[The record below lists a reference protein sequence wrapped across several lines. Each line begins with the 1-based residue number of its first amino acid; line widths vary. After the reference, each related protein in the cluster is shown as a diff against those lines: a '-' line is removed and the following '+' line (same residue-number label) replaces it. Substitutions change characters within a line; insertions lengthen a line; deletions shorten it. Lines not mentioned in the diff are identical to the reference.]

1 MDFRLR
7 ALLEVV
13 LVYILLTG
21 AYRFFAS
28 FPSGKWIEY
37 VCVAVLFAI
46 LVSLALTGKDF
57 SRYGISPKN
66 TDSELKAALVF
77 AASTFFL
84 MLGGFW
90 VAFVL
95 VLLAVTGRDFSRY
108 GITMRGLGSDLKIV
122 AICIIPVMAVDCS
135 AFFFSIGDI
144 RGTLVFSFLIVILL
158 FILLRL
164 LKNVPYQED
173 TITLPARYI
182 VPVIVAGSIISLIFI
197 PGIMG
202 DYHSGGP
209 ADFMPLAI
217 KALVFG
223 FVLQAIPQE
232 ILFRGYIQTRLNE
245 VFGRPYTLFGIS
257 WGAGV
262 VIASLLF
269 GLLHVINPF
278 NPFKGEYNLNIFW
291 GIWTFFFG
299 LVYGFLREKTG
310 NITVPT
316 IVHGIE
322 NTFSYITWFG

>member
-1 MDFRLR
+1 MDLKLH

-28 FPSGKWIEY
+28 FSSGEWIEY
-37 VCVAVLFAI
+37 VCVAVLFVI
-46 LVSLALTGKDF
+46 LVSLAFAGKDF

-66 TDSELKAALVF
+66 TDGELKAALVF
-77 AASTFFL
+77 AASMFFL

-90 VAFVL
+90 VAFIL

-108 GITMRGLGSDLKIV
+108 GITMRGLASDLKIV

-135 AFFFSIGDI
+135 VFYFSIGDI
-144 RGTLVFSFLIVILL
+144 QGTLFFSLLIVILL
-158 FILLRL
+158 FVLLRL

-173 TITLPARYI
+173 TIALRARYI
-182 VPVIVAGSIISLIFI
+182 VPAIVAGSIISLIFV
-197 PGIMG
+197 PGITG
-202 DYHSGGP
+202 GYHSGGP
-209 ADFMPLAI
+209 TDFVPMAI
-217 KALVFG
+217 NALVFG

-232 ILFRGYIQTRLNE
+232 ILFRGYIQSRLNE
-245 VFGRPYTLFGIS
+245 AFGRPYTLFGIS

-262 VIASLLF
+262 VITSLLF

-278 NPFKGEYNLNIFW
+278 NPFKGEYNLNISW

-310 NITVPT
+310 NITAPT

>member
-1 MDFRLR
+1 MDLKLN
-7 ALLEVV
+7 ALFEVV
-13 LVYILLTG
+13 LVFILLTG

-37 VCVAVLFAI
+37 VCVAVLFVI
-46 LVSLALTGKDF
+46 LVSFALAGKDF
-57 SRYGISPKN
+57 SRYGISPIN
-66 TDSELKAALVF
+66 TDGELKAALVF
-77 AASTFFL
+77 TASMFFL

-95 VLLAVTGRDFSRY
+95 VLLAITGRDFSRY

-135 AFFFSIGDI
+135 ALFFNIGDI
-144 RGTLVFSFLIVILL
+144 RGTLFFSFLIVILP
-158 FILLRL
+158 FVLLRL

-173 TITLPARYI
+173 TITLPARYL
-182 VPVIVAGSIISLIFI
+182 VPVIVAGSISSLIFI
-197 PGIMG
+197 LGNTEG
-202 DYHSGGP
+202 YHSGGP
-209 ADFMPLAI
+209 ADFVPLAI
-217 KALVFG
+217 NALVFG

-245 VFGRPYTLFGIS
+245 AFGRPYTLFGIR
-257 WGAGV
+257 WGAGLA
-262 VIASLLF
+262 IASLLF

-278 NPFKGEYNLNIFW
+278 NPFKGEYNLNFFW

-310 NITVPT
+310 NITAPT

-322 NTFSYITWFG
+322 NSFSYITWFG